1 MNNVIEKLKKLLALA
16 QSPNENEAAVA
27 MAQAIR
33 IAQRENVNLDSI
45 RGLEFDEPVQEN
57 DGWAK
62 SRFEPWERH
71 LLLNIAEMFGCKII
85 QGWKFAK
92 DAGQRDQVH
101 MIVVGRPSDSEIVL
115 YLTDYLHRQLTALW
129 KRRKD
134 GILWSSLYSPSK
146 TRTDYLFGAT
156 RRILEKVKAMYQA
169 DTTEQ
174 EQKQEYGLILKRTAA
189 VELFMSKMDLTQG
202 RKSSYRVGRTARSG
216 YSDADSIS
224 IHHGVASSGK
234 QTVMIG

>member
-71 LLLNIAEMFGCKII
+71 LLLSITEMFGCKII
-85 QGWKFAK
+85 RGWKLNEKRHDF
-92 DAGQRDQVH
+92 DIH

-115 YLTDYLHRQLTALW
+115 YLTQYLHRQLLALW

-134 GILWSSLYSPSK
+134 GVLYSSLYSPSK

-189 VELFMSKMDLTQG
+189 VELFMSKMDLVQG

-216 YSDADSIS
+216 YADAENIA
-224 IHHGVASSGK
+224 IHHGVESSGK
-234 QTVMIG
+234 QTAMIG

>member
-85 QGWKFAK
+85 QGWKHNEKRHDF
-92 DAGQRDQVH
+92 DIH
-101 MIVVGRPSDSEIVL
+101 MIVVGHPSDSEIVL
-115 YLTDYLHRQLTALW
+115 YLTAYLHRQLTALW

-189 VELFMSKMDLTQG
+189 VELFMSKMDLAQG

-234 QTVMIG
+234 QTAMIG